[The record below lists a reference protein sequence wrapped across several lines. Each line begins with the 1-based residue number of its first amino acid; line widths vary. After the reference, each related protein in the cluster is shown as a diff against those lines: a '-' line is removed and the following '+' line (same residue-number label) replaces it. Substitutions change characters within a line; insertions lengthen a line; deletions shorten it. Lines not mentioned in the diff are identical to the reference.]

1 MYTLNELY
9 RERAAKK
16 STLCDT
22 AVRSGTLNRAV
33 RENTVK
39 ELPGKVLCNTAVRK
53 GTLNNATELSGKAQS
68 ERDDS

>member
-33 RENTVK
+33 REKHRERV
-39 ELPGKVLCNTAVRK
+39 ARK
-53 GTLNNATELSGKAQS
+53 STM
-68 ERDDS
+68 